1 MYKRRDIREAAIQF
15 LYFADLESGAEPF
28 NMEDTFWQMIQEQN
42 IRVLEK
48 ATAKAVLHVSQG
60 RPNRLV
66 KLNKHTEKL
75 LIMLKASGDCD
86 QLVDALNQMLADESR
101 MSDAVDLLKA
111 THQKKTTDT
120 TLKENTQVV
129 IARNTS
135 LIRRRNVLLET
146 LKDFPQK
153 RQALEPV
160 TAAVEHLGRV
170 SERLTA
176 IIDPQ
181 STVGDF
187 AHIHN
192 SSAEITSFR
201 KETQKLIEDILHH
214 KESIDS
220 MLAGLIQNYAPNR
233 VAPVDRAILRLAT
246 FEITHCEDIPIKV
259 SINEAVEIAKKFST
273 SESSRFI
280 NGVLDAIQS

>member
-28 NMEDTFWQMIQEQN
+28 SMEDTFWQMIQEQS
-42 IRVLEK
+42 IRILEK

-60 RPNRLV
+60 RPSRLV

-101 MSDAVDLLKA
+101 MNDAVDLLKA
-111 THQKKTTDT
+111 SHHKKTTDT

-135 LIRRRNVLLET
+135 LIRRRNDLLET
-146 LKDFPQK
+146 LKDFPKK

-176 IIDPQ
+176 IVDPQ

-201 KETQKLIEDILHH
+201 EETQKLIEGILHQ

-220 MLAGLIQNYAPNR
+220 TLAGLIQNYAPNR

-246 FEITHCEDIPIKV
+246 FEITHCEDIPVKV

-280 NGVLDAIQS
+280 NGVLDAVQS

>member
-28 NMEDTFWQMIQEQN
+28 SMEDTFWQMIQEQS

-60 RPNRLV
+60 RPSRLV
-66 KLNKHTEKL
+66 KLNKHTETL

-101 MSDAVDLLKA
+101 MNDAVDLLKA
-111 THQKKTTDT
+111 SHQKKTTDT

-135 LIRRRNVLLET
+135 LIRRRNDLLET
-146 LKDFPQK
+146 LRNFPKK

-160 TAAVEHLGRV
+160 TAAIEQLGRV

-187 AHIHN
+187 AHIHT

-201 KETQKLIEDILHH
+201 EETQKLIEGILHQ

-220 MLAGLIQNYAPNR
+220 TLAGLIQNYAPNR

-246 FEITHCEDIPIKV
+246 FEITHCEDIPVKV

-280 NGVLDAIQS
+280 NGVLDAVQS

>member
-135 LIRRRNVLLET
+135 LIRRRNDLLET
-146 LKDFPQK
+146 LKDFPKK

-201 KETQKLIEDILHH
+201 KETQKLIEGILHH

>member
-120 TLKENTQVV
+120 TLKENTKVV

-135 LIRRRNVLLET
+135 LIRRRNDLLET

>member
-120 TLKENTQVV
+120 TLKENTKVV

-135 LIRRRNVLLET
+135 LIRRRNDLLET

-259 SINEAVEIAKKFST
+259 SINEAVEIAKK
-273 SESSRFI
+273 
-280 NGVLDAIQS
+280 IQHQRVQSLHQRSA

>member
-86 QLVDALNQMLADESR
+86 QLVDALNQMLTDESR

-135 LIRRRNVLLET
+135 LIRRRNDLLET

>member
-1 MYKRRDIREAAIQF
+1 
-15 LYFADLESGAEPF
+15 
-28 NMEDTFWQMIQEQN
+28 MEDTFWQMIQEQN

-135 LIRRRNVLLET
+135 LIRRRNDLLET
-146 LKDFPQK
+146 LKDFPKK

-201 KETQKLIEDILHH
+201 KETQKLIEGILHH